1 MKGEKMLKILFKIQV
16 LVIVFLLGKFSYG
29 LSLDSDGFGIF
40 IPNIGGYHY
49 SLINS
54 EDSGLYN

>member
-1 MKGEKMLKILFKIQV
+1 MLRLIFKFQIL
-16 LVIVFLLGKFSYG
+16 LVVFLLGKFSYG
-29 LSLDSDGFGIF
+29 LSSDSDGFGIF

-54 EDSGLYN
+54 EDSGVYQ